1 LAHLIEKKFVKK
13 WCSLVMLGTLQE
25 RLHFPVLQ
33 NKVST
38 PKFQHPCSFKEEIH
52 KKITKHD
59 DPISFE
65 NCGAYYLPMQ
75 TRFRT
80 TPPWP
85 EFLLDMECE
94 PAQIPTPN
102 ILKYYHDST
111 DQALSI
117 SPKLVHPDGHQQTQA
132 TTDPCL

>member
-1 LAHLIEKKFVKK
+1 MKFALKQTPLQVQQTAAGKARPAHIWYHTALAHLIEKKFVKK

-38 PKFQHPCSFKEEIH
+38 PNFQRPCSFKEEIH
-52 KKITKHD
+52 KKITEEEITQHD

-65 NCGAYYLPMQ
+65 NCGAYYLPLQ

-80 TPPWP
+80 TPSWP
-85 EFLLDMECE
+85 KILVDME
-94 PAQIPTPN
+94 
-102 ILKYYHDST
+102 
-111 DQALSI
+111 
-117 SPKLVHPDGHQQTQA
+117 
-132 TTDPCL
+132 